1 MRSGGAPSQAKA
13 QRSGW
18 AVVLL
23 SLGLTAV
30 SIAEQCQARMGRVVR
45 DAVQPVAQKLDA
57 IESYL
62 SGERYALPASSTD
75 AP

>member
-1 MRSGGAPSQAKA
+1 
-13 QRSGW
+13 
-18 AVVLL
+18 
-23 SLGLTAV
+23 
-30 SIAEQCQARMGRVVR
+30 MGRVVG